1 LNAKQPAESA
11 IPDNGSAE
19 NDLLGKV
26 LSYAKRLRI
35 LDLGFEIEFLS
46 DVVLPTY
53 KGSTLHGGLG
63 RAFRKLYCTCAEP
76 LRTPDE
82 NDSEEQSIHHEA
94 EACPYHFIFET
105 RINDNVFKFL
115 RNVPS
120 VPHPYLLEPPLD
132 EKKEYMAG
140 ERLAFT
146 LRIFGSATGYAVN
159 MIEAVALFGR
169 LGVTRAS
176 VHFRIVRVTSI
187 GAGRKQ
193 NVIYDGASNTYLA
206 IPKPYRWKPREESP
220 LSHELMIRFLSPT
233 RLVKSEH
240 LQENVDFLIILTS
253 LIRRLAALAYYAE
266 GLKNAVK
273 LTEGVNISAN
283 NVRLIKQDIDWK
295 AWRRYSNRQSTAMLL
310 GGVVG
315 ELTFGNVTEDLLLLL
330 EFGKLLH
337 LGKQTTFGLGK
348 YEIAQK

>member
-1 LNAKQPAESA
+1 MEITDLKSRFRKV
-11 IPDNGSAE
+11 DGGSSEIQLSRA
-19 NDLLGKV
+19 
-26 LSYAKRLRI
+26 LSYASRLRI

-63 RAFRKLYCTCAEP
+63 RAFRQLYCTCAEMS
-76 LRTPDE
+76 RTPDE
-82 NDSEEQSIHHEA
+82 NDSEGQYVHHEA

-105 RINDNVFKFL
+105 RINDDAFRFL

-120 VPHPYLLEPPLD
+120 VPHPYLLDPPLD
-132 EKKEYMAG
+132 EKKEYIAG

-146 LRIFGSATGYAVN
+146 LRLFGSATGYAVN

-176 VHFRIVRVTSI
+176 VHFRIVRVTSK
-187 GAGRKQ
+187 GAGWKQ

-206 IPKPYRWKPREESP
+206 IPKPYRWKPGKDNT
-220 LSHELMIRFLSPT
+220 LSHEVMIRFLSPT
-233 RLVKSEH
+233 RLVKTEH
-240 LQENVDFLIILTS
+240 LQENVDFLIIFTS

-273 LTEGVNISAN
+273 LTEGVNISVN
-283 NVRLIKQDIDWK
+283 SVRLVKQDIDWK

-348 YEIAQK
+348 YEIVPK